1 MLEIIG
7 TICLIFDLYLLNY
20 LLKIEDRSNG
30 RLLCQWDPIDYKKLC
45 DNANKL

>member
-1 MLEIIG
+1 MMEILCATGLFFNI
-7 TICLIFDLYLLNY
+7 YLLNY